1 MKFLSYLFFW
11 VAFSLS
17 VLAQDKIVYKQTDHT
32 ISVAD
37 EDVMITFA
45 DVKSKDVT
53 VYVAPPTGRIQ
64 FKTGDKIYFSALTDK
79 TIKISAIKGAALI
92 SPDNSFTVSGYGSQ
106 WQLLHLGKNIWL
118 ASGDLYSLEV
128 DAYLNQDITLRAR
141 VDSQATGPFTFVWR
155 KNQTIIRNA
164 IGPTLKLERLKL
176 SDAGI
181 YTVTVSNSAGVV
193 SSEGMQLIVR

>member
-64 FKTGDKIYFSALTDK
+64 FKTGDKI
-79 TIKISAIKGAALI
+79 
-92 SPDNSFTVSGYGSQ
+92 
-106 WQLLHLGKNIWL
+106 
-118 ASGDLYSLEV
+118 
-128 DAYLNQDITLRAR
+128 
-141 VDSQATGPFTFVWR
+141 
-155 KNQTIIRNA
+155 
-164 IGPTLKLERLKL
+164 
-176 SDAGI
+176 
-181 YTVTVSNSAGVV
+181 
-193 SSEGMQLIVR
+193 

>member
-1 MKFLSYLFFW
+1 MKFLSYLFFL

-17 VLAQDKIVYKQTDHT
+17 ALGQDKIIYKQTNHT

-37 EDVMITFA
+37 EDVMIAFS
-45 DVKSKDVT
+45 DVKSKEIA

-64 FKTGDKIYFSALTDK
+64 FKTGDKIYFLALTDK
-79 TIKISAIKGAALI
+79 TIKISATKGATLI

-128 DAYLNQDITLRAR
+128 DAYLNQDIILTAR
-141 VDSQATGPFTFVWR
+141 VDSQATGPFTFVWH
-155 KNQTIIRNA
+155 KNQTIIQNA
-164 IGPTLKLERLKL
+164 KGPTLKLQSLNY

-181 YTVTVSNSAGVV
+181 YTVTVSNSAGIV

>member
-1 MKFLSYLFFW
+1 MI
-11 VAFSLS
+11 AFS
-17 VLAQDKIVYKQTDHT
+17 
-32 ISVAD
+32 
-37 EDVMITFA
+37 
-45 DVKSKDVT
+45 DVKSKSVT
-53 VYVAPPTGRIQ
+53 VYVAPATGKNQ
-64 FKTGDKIYFSALTDK
+64 FQVGDKIYFSALTDK
-79 TIKISAIKGAALI
+79 TIKISAIRGATLI
-92 SPDNSFTVSGYGSQ
+92 SPDNSFTVAGYGSQ

-155 KNQTIIRNA
+155 KNQTIIQGA
-164 IGPTLKLERLKL
+164 KGPTLKLESLKL
-176 SDAGI
+176 SDAAI